1 MSFCCDFLALMNQ
14 VAVHMHI
21 VALLP
26 ASIFAIPMSHLSGI
40 LIAVTMAI
48 LDAQMCTGCIASRAP
63 RKLDME

>member
-26 ASIFAIPMSHLSGI
+26 ASMFAIPMSHLSGI
-40 LIAVTMAI
+40 LIAVTM
-48 LDAQMCTGCIASRAP
+48 DGDP
-63 RKLDME
+63 RCSDVQGMQPP